1 MRWVSCFALDFLEKR
16 PIGGVAKICQE
27 SLNLSPG
34 EVCVH
39 DRLLIKASGDFIERE
54 SRLGPA
60 NVVRLDGAL
69 HGCKQLDEVGLFS
82 LIDL

>member
-54 SRLGPA
+54 SRL
-60 NVVRLDGAL
+60 
-69 HGCKQLDEVGLFS
+69 
-82 LIDL
+82 